1 MKRALPIVFG
11 LILSFVS
18 AYYLLYPSLTVYSQI
33 RASTSSPSGASG
45 VASAIHAAIAEDFGL
60 WARERVEQA
69 SGAKLNIGDI
79 SGTEWPMFS
88 AVYFLWGTEELD
100 KAWIEAGNSERP
112 RPKVYARDAIEAAAE
127 LIVDPANASWVI
139 RHWGDGYLET
149 ENIFYRMLLI
159 AGLTSYQSLTGNSQ
173 YEPML
178 RRQVLTL
185 SKELDQSPHGLL
197 DDYPGQC
204 YPIDVLPAIAVI
216 ERAGQLL
223 EIELGDF
230 VARARRGF
238 EGKLLDPDTQLPSY
252 FADPRQGVGLGP
264 ARGVGASYM
273 LIWAGELWPETAK
286 SWYGLYDRQFVQEHS
301 FISGVRE
308 FRKGLEGYSWL
319 GDVDS
324 GPIVGGL
331 GVAASAFGIA
341 AARVNGDSQLAHALS
356 TQAILA
362 SWPLPSGRLLVPSLL
377 SDLSDAPFLGETAL
391 LFVYSRP
398 MDLAVDRAAL
408 TTPRIVYVA
417 LTIIFLLGLLLLFL
431 GLRILWRAGIERTS
445 AKP

>member
-1 MKRALPIVFG
+1 MKRATLAVLGFI
-11 LILSFVS
+11 LIFVS
-18 AYYLLYPSLTVYSQI
+18 AYYVLYPSVTVYSQI
-33 RASTSSPSGASG
+33 RESTSSPSGASG
-45 VASAIHAAIAEDFGL
+45 VASVIHAAIAEDFGL
-60 WARERVEQA
+60 WARARVEQA

-100 KAWIEAGNSERP
+100 KAWVEAGNSERP

-173 YEPML
+173 YEPTL

-185 SKELDQSPHGLL
+185 SRELDQSPHGLL

-204 YPIDVLPAIAVI
+204 YPIDVLPAVAVI
-216 ERAGQLL
+216 QRAGQLL
-223 EIELGDF
+223 GIELGDF

-252 FADPRQGVGLGP
+252 FADPRQGIGLGP

-286 SWYGLYDRQFVQEHS
+286 SWYGFYDRQFVQENS

-308 FRKGLEGYSWL
+308 FRKGLEGFSWL

-331 GVAASAFGIA
+331 GIAASAFGIA
-341 AARVNGDSQLAHALS
+341 AARANGDSELAHALS

-398 MDLAVDRAAL
+398 MDVTADRTGL
-408 TTPRIVYVA
+408 NTPSIVYVVLA
-417 LTIIFLLGLLLLFL
+417 TAVAFGLLILFA
-431 GLRILWRAGIERTS
+431 GLRLVARLRTDNRE
-445 AKP
+445 AKG